1 MENKNQEK
9 KLEKDSFCSYC
20 GILFTHTI
28 TYPKH
33 CDSCMQYAWGNPIP
47 VVVALLPVEQD
58 GKRGI
63 LIQQRNIDPEKGNW
77 ALTGG
82 YINHG
87 ENWRQAITRETKE
100 ELDIETDSNKFQL
113 YDVVSGKSGA
123 TILVISY
130 YNGVIPFEI
139 LASFKPN
146 KEVQAVGVA
155 WEPREL
161 AFPAHTQA
169 VLSVL
174 KTYKEYLED

>member
-1 MENKNQEK
+1 MENKIPEQ
-9 KLEKDSFCSYC
+9 KLEKDSCCSYC
-20 GILFTHTI
+20 GTKLYDLE
-28 TYPKH
+28 YPKR
-33 CDSCMQYAWGNPIP
+33 CSNCKEYAWGNPIP

-58 GKRGI
+58 GRRGI
-63 LIQQRNIDPEKGNW
+63 LIQQRNIDPGKGEW

-100 ELDIETDSNKFQL
+100 ELELETDSNKFQL

-123 TILVISY
+123 TILIICY
-130 YNGVIPFEI
+130 YNIVTQYET
-139 LASFKPN
+139 LSSFKPN
-146 KEVQAVGVA
+146 KEVQAVDVA

-161 AFPAHTQA
+161 AFPSHTQA

-174 KTYKEYLED
+174 KMHKEYLED